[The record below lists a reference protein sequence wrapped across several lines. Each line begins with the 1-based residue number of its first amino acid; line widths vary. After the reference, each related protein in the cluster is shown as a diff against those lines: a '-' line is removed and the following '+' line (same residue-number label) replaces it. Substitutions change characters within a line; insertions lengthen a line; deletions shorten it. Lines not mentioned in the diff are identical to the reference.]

1 MNKPHYNVTAAV
13 ILKKG
18 KVLAESYSIKVYDSD
33 DIACTIKKKYHS
45 EKAAIK
51 DDWGHNLNQLI
62 SLNSHYGTIQLT
74 ENEDIKIIGIQ
85 KKVIRVE
92 NLRVT

>member
-13 ILKKG
+13 ILHRG

-33 DIACTIKKKYHS
+33 DIACTIKKYHS
-45 EKAAIK
+45 EKVAIE
-51 DDWGHNLNQLI
+51 DGWGHNLIQLI
-62 SLNSHYGTIQLT
+62 FLNSHYGTIQLI
-74 ENEDIKIIGIQ
+74 EDEDIKIIGIL
-85 KKVIRVE
+85 KKVIRVD